1 MKKALVI
8 SGGGSKGAFAGGVA
22 QYLMRNQG
30 REYDIFVGTST
41 GSLLIPQLALNN
53 LEKLHHAYTN
63 VNQRSIFDV
72 NPFVVKKKGD
82 REYVTINYIT
92 TLFQFIR
99 RKRTFG
105 ESNNLRKTIAKNFSR
120 ASFEML
126 LKGNKEVVVSVSNL
140 SKNRV
145 EYKSIHDYDYETF
158 IDWIWMSCNYIPFMS
173 LVTKDGFEYGD
184 GGLGSVVPIREAIR
198 RGAKEV
204 DVIVL
209 ESENMDHNKVLGKNP
224 FSLMI
229 SIFGFV
235 LDQIECHDISEGILA
250 AKHNGV
256 QLNLY
261 YTPTKLTENSL
272 VFNKKRMTEWW
283 QQGFAYAHEKF
294 NSNSSPLPQKKEL
307 Y

>member
-22 QYLMRNQG
+22 EYLMREQG
-30 REYDIFVGTST
+30 KEYDIFVGTST
-41 GSLLIPQLALNN
+41 GSLLIPQLALNHI
-53 LEKLHHAYTN
+53 EQLHHAYTH
-63 VNQRSIFDV
+63 VNQRSIFNV
-72 NPFVVKKKGD
+72 NPFVVKKKGE
-82 REYVTINYIT
+82 RTYVTINYLT
-92 TLFQFIR
+92 TLFQFLR
-99 RKRTFG
+99 RRRTFG
-105 ESNNLRKTIAKNFSR
+105 ESQNLRKTIAKNFSR

-126 LKGNKEVVVSVSNL
+126 LKTDKEVVVSVSNL
-140 SKNRV
+140 SKNRI
-145 EYKSIHDYDYETF
+145 EYKSFRDYDYPSF
-158 IDWIWMSCNYIPFMS
+158 VDWIWMSCNYIPFMS
-173 LVTKDGFEYGD
+173 LVTKNGYEYGD

-204 DVIVL
+204 DVIIL
-209 ESENMDHNKVLGKNP
+209 ESENMEHNKVLGKNP

-235 LDQIECHDISEGILA
+235 LDQIEYHDISEGILA

-261 YTPTKLTENSL
+261 YTPSKLTENSL
-272 VFNKKRMTEWW
+272 VFNKKEMTEWW
-283 QQGFAYAHEKF
+283 QQGFDYAKLKYE
-294 NSNSSPLPQKKEL
+294 SRSTPLPQPKVE

>member
-22 QYLMRNQG
+22 EYLIRKQG
-30 REYDIFVGTST
+30 KEYDIFVGTST
-41 GSLLIPQLALNN
+41 GSLLIPQLALNKI
-53 LEKLHHAYTN
+53 EKLHYAYTN
-63 VNQRSIFDV
+63 VNQRSVFNV
-72 NPFVVKKKGD
+72 NPFVVRKKGN

-99 RKRTFG
+99 SKRTFG
-105 ESNNLRKTIAKNFSR
+105 ESKNLRKTIAKNFSK

-126 LKGNKEVVVSVSNL
+126 IKTNKEVIVSVSNL

-145 EYKSIHDYDYETF
+145 EYKSLHDYDYESF
-158 IDWIWMSCNYIPFMS
+158 LDWIWMSCNYIPFMS
-173 LVTKDGFEYGD
+173 LVTKNGYEYGD

-204 DVIVL
+204 DVIIL
-209 ESENMDHNKVLGKNP
+209 ESENMEHNKVLGKNP

-229 SIFGFV
+229 GIFGFV
-235 LDQIECHDISEGILA
+235 LDQIEYHNISEGILA
-250 AKHNGV
+250 AKHNDV

-261 YTPTKLTENSL
+261 YTPTTLTENSL
-272 VFNKKRMTEWW
+272 IFNKARMTQWW
-283 QQGFAYAHEKF
+283 QEGFDYAHEKF
-294 NSNSSPLPQKKEL
+294 NSLSSPLPQKRESF
-307 Y
+307 